1 MLADSKKFFSGLALM
16 AAFIAI
22 LVAMFMPLF
31 DGKNLLNYMDALYN
45 SISKGS
51 AYYIAELREESESKA
66 GSEVQVTLD
75 LHDATR
81 AAESALLFEHAGASV
96 EVEGQTLHVRGDFG
110 RILGASLDDSDLM
123 FANDG
128 DAVRAK
134 YGYDEKRA
142 LYNWWVSLKEMDR
155 DLKRQS
161 RFSEAAFS
169 LSVKKKAVE
178 CAYNFYGIEPQR
190 IGDKIWIVL
199 FSLVFYVAYTC
210 WYGFAII
217 FMFEGWGLKLS
228 H

>member
-1 MLADSKKFFSGLALM
+1 MLADGKKFLIG
-16 AAFIAI
+16 AAMMVGFIVV

-31 DGKNLLNYMDALYN
+31 DGQNLLNYMDALYN

-51 AYYIAELREESESKA
+51 AYYIEDLREQSGTKT

-81 AAESALLFEHAGASV
+81 ATETALLFERAGATAV
-96 EVEGQTLHVRGDFG
+96 VEGEKLRVSGDFG
-110 RILGASLDDSDLM
+110 RILAASLDDSDLM

-128 DAVRAK
+128 DAVRGK

-155 DLKRQS
+155 ELNRQS

-178 CAYNFYGIEPQR
+178 CAYNYYGIEPQK

-199 FSLVFYVAYTC
+199 FSLVFYVVYTC

-217 FMFEGWGLKLS
+217 YMFEGWGLKLS